1 MKTLFLAALL
11 VLATA
16 NDFSLFNDFV
26 IKYQKKYDSLEE
38 FSRRFT
44 IFKANL
50 VRIAEQNARHIA
62 AGGEAIFGVNDLA
75 DITHEEF
82 VSTRLMKNLPYRA
95 PDNTPFNG
103 TITGPATIVDWRT
116 KGVVT
121 PVKNQGQCGSCWAFS
136 ATEALESYQAIKYG
150 NLVEGSCE
158 QVAACTYPAGYDPC
172 NGGWPHTAYIG
183 GVEDRKGLETNAMY
197 PYSIPTIGTCKLTN
211 GVATSPFTDD
221 SGYSSPAKGQLQNIL
236 NSSGPPS
243 VCVSAE
249 TWQTYTGGVM
259 TNCGSGSVDHCVQA
273 VGYNNG
279 ASPPYWIVRNS
290 WGTGWG
296 IQGYI
301 YLDMTTNNGDIC
313 YIQDY
318 MTTPTISVAP

>member
-1 MKTLFLAALL
+1 
-11 VLATA
+11 LATA
-16 NDFSLFNDFV
+16 NDFGLFNDFV
-26 IKYQKKYDSLEE
+26 IKYEKRYDSIEE
-38 FSRRFT
+38 FSRRFV

-82 VSTRLMKNLPYRA
+82 VNTRLMKNFPKPQ

-136 ATEALESYQAIKYG
+136 ATEALESFQQIKYG
-150 NLVEGSCE
+150 NLVEGSA
-158 QVAACTYPAGYDPC
+158 QQAAACTYPAAYNPC
-172 NGGWPHTAYIG
+172 NGGEPYNAYVA
-183 GVEDRKGLETNAMY
+183 GVENRKGLETNAMY
-197 PYSIPTIGTCKLTN
+197 PYSIPTITTCKLTN
-211 GVATSPFTDD
+211 GVAASPFTDD
-221 SGYSSPAKGQLQNIL
+221 SGYTTPAKGQLQNLL
-236 NSSGPPS
+236 NSNGPPS

-259 TNCGSGSVDHCVQA
+259 TSCGVNEAVDHCVQP
-273 VGYNNG
+273 VVYNNG

-290 WGTGWG
+290 WGTSWG

-301 YLDMTTNNGDIC
+301 YLDMTTDNGDIC

-318 MTTPTISVAP
+318 MTIPTISIAP